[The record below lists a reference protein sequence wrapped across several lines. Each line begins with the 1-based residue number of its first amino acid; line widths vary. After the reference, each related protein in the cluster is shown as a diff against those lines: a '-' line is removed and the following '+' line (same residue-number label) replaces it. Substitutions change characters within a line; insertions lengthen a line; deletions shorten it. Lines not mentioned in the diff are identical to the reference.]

1 MRSLGRAGIARD
13 RMVAA
18 RAELGIVLG
27 QRHGRDAGQLHDPPD
42 PGGRLLHGHV
52 DGLYRHPA
60 GARELGEQ
68 PATQSLCA
76 DRGADR
82 HVHRARHGA
91 RRHLHDRADHRHRD
105 SDGEA
110 GRLRSGLVR
119 YFSGAGGGNG
129 GSLSA
134 RRLQPVRP
142 ADHERQ
148 GLQHGR
154 QGGPAVLLFARSRG
168 CHHHCLSCYRDGAA
182 ADGVPWLE
190 RGIVMLRL
198 VKMFATAA
206 CVAALAVPAMAQTK
220 WNLPAAYPA
229 DNPHSVNLIAFAKDV
244 GDATG
249 GKLQI
254 TVHPA
259 ASLFKAPEI
268 KRAVATGQ
276 AQLGEVLIS
285 LHENE
290 DPLFGIDVVPFLV
303 TSYPA
308 AKKLWLA
315 SKPVIEKRLAS
326 QGLLLLFAVPWGPQ
340 GIYAKKDLNTMDDMK
355 GLKWRA
361 YNVGTARIAELV
373 GAQPVTIQAAE
384 LPQALATGVVNAFMT
399 SGSTGYD
406 SKAWETMTH
415 FYDTQAWIPK
425 NVTFVN
431 KAAFDALDKP
441 VQDAIL
447 KAAAVAEDRGWKL
460 AEEKAKWYLEQLQ
473 V

>member
-1 MRSLGRAGIARD
+1 MNLIRSLL
-13 RMVAA
+13 VA
-18 RAELGIVLG
+18 
-27 QRHGRDAGQLHDPPD
+27 
-42 PGGRLLHGHV
+42 
-52 DGLYRHPA
+52 
-60 GARELGEQ
+60 
-68 PATQSLCA
+68 
-76 DRGADR
+76 
-82 HVHRARHGA
+82 
-91 RRHLHDRADHRHRD
+91 
-105 SDGEA
+105 
-110 GRLRSGLVR
+110 
-119 YFSGAGGGNG
+119 
-129 GSLSA
+129 
-134 RRLQPVRP
+134 
-142 ADHERQ
+142 
-148 GLQHGR
+148 
-154 QGGPAVLLFARSRG
+154 
-168 CHHHCLSCYRDGAA
+168 
-182 ADGVPWLE
+182 
-190 RGIVMLRL
+190 
-198 VKMFATAA
+198 ATAA
-206 CVAALAVPAMAQTK
+206 IALAAQPAMAQTK

-244 GDATG
+244 ADLTG

-268 KRAVATGQ
+268 KRAVVTGQ
-276 AQLGEVLIS
+276 AQAGEVLIS

-290 DPLFGIDVVPFLV
+290 DPLFGIDVVPFLA

-315 SKPVIEKRLAS
+315 SKPAIENKLAS

-340 GIYAKKDLNTMDDMK
+340 GIYAKKDLNTIEDMK

-361 YNVGTARIAELV
+361 YNVGTARIADLV

-406 SKAWETMTH
+406 SKAWESMTH

-441 VQDAIL
+441 TQDAIL
-447 KAAAVAEDRGWKL
+447 KAAAVAEQRGWKL
-460 AEEKAKWYLEQLQ
+460 AEEKAKWYLEQLAANKMKVLSSPPALKAGLEKIGEQ
-473 V
+473 LTADWSKKAGPEGEAVIAAYKK